1 MLKFVQNKAVLFAP
15 QKTAI
20 SAFIKVF
27 LSASIILALVSVIR
41 AQQKAVI
48 IMGELSVYAWT
59 LEKAEDRIVA
69 SGEVEL
75 YYKQIKL
82 FADRVE
88 VDTKTKDAL
97 ATGHVSLELPE
108 EVVNCEKMSFN
119 LDTHQGKLDQ
129 VLGRIQP
136 SVLYEAASIERKAD
150 NLYSLEKANFTSCT
164 QPTPRWKFSFSKADL
179 KKGDYIEMRN
189 AVFSIK
195 KIPIF
200 YWPYMRY
207 PLDRQRATG
216 FLMPQIGYSQIKGFS
231 YSQGF
236 YWAMARNMDATFSL
250 DYYSAKGVGAGTEFR
265 YIFNGGTGG
274 DLHLYYFMF
283 KSQPG
288 QIKPENAYIIR
299 WNHNQPLPGG
309 FSLVA
314 NLDYQSSFQFLREFD
329 NNLMRALVFNRSSQ
343 VYLSKSWSSYSFSI
357 RAAQFETSFP
367 LYSGSVVYKYLPQIN
382 FDSFKIKLFSP
393 LYFSFSSSFNNWQYG
408 WDSQYKTNSQLR
420 NQEFN
425 FSPALSLPFN
435 AIPWLTLNF
444 SLEGF
449 LRYYGQS
456 KKPGVGIV
464 DEPVLTKNYAFNVD
478 LIGPVLFRIWELGG
492 NGGGGDPSTTR
503 LKHIIEPSVTYRYE
517 SPIINAQKIFSP
529 YGSYRYHQVT
539 YGLTNHLLL
548 KKEDRPKEILTW
560 GIFQTFFISPQ
571 DSPMRELLIDGKIP
585 QFSELENYI
594 RFFPGA
600 GFSLDL
606 SASFNTYFKSLS
618 SIRLGAIF
626 GSPADDLFLNINWY
640 KSMNPYYKNPWY
652 DRHQISLFGGA
663 KIPAVSLELTGEM
676 DFNVTEKK
684 MLYSALS
691 AVYHYQCLDLK
702 ADVRIFYF
710 REKPDMQFKI
720 SFGLGNIGKT
730 TDFLGGARLD

>member
-1 MLKFVQNKAVLFAP
+1 MMLKFVQNKAVLFAP

-48 IMGELSVYAWT
+48 IMGELTVYAWT
-59 LEKAEDRIVA
+59 FEKAEDRIVA

-119 LDTHQGKLDQ
+119 LDTQQGKLDQ
-129 VLGRIQP
+129 ALGRIQP

-216 FLMPQIGYSQIKGFS
+216 FLMPQIGYSQIKGLT

-236 YWAMARNMDATFSL
+236 YWATARNMDATFSL

-274 DLHLYYFMF
+274 EVHLYSFMF

-288 QIKPENAYIIR
+288 QIKQENAYIIR

-314 NLDYQSSFQFLREFD
+314 SMDYQSSFQFLREFD

-343 VYLSKSWSSYSFSI
+343 VYLSKSWSSYNFSI

-367 LYSGSVVYKYLPQIN
+367 LYSGSIVYKYLPQIN

-408 WDSQYKTNSQLR
+408 WDSQYKTKTQIK
-420 NQEFN
+420 NQEL
-425 FSPALSLPFN
+425 SLVPVLSLPFN
-435 AIPWLTLNF
+435 AIRWLTLNF

-456 KKPGVGIV
+456 IKPRVGIV

-478 LIGPVLFRIWELGG
+478 LTGPVLYRIWDLSGEGEG
-492 NGGGGDPSTTR
+492 ATR
-503 LKHIIEPSVTYRYE
+503 LKHIIEPMVSYRYE
-517 SPIINAQKIFSP
+517 SPVINGMKVISP
-529 YGSYRYHQVT
+529 YGLFRYHYLS
-539 YGLTNHLLL
+539 YGITNHLLL
-548 KKEDRPKEILTW
+548 KKGDKPREIFTW
-560 GIFQTFFISPQ
+560 GVSQAYYLTP
-571 DSPMRELLIDGKIP
+571 DEESPMRYYPINGVIP
-585 QFSELENYI
+585 RFSEIGNYI
-594 RFFPGA
+594 RFFPGVKYS
-600 GFSLDL
+600 FDF
-606 SASFNTYFKSLS
+606 SASFNTYFKSFS

-652 DRHQISLFGGA
+652 DRHLISLFGGA
-663 KIPAVSLELTGEM
+663 KIPSVSLELTGEM

-691 AVYHYQCLDLK
+691 AVYHYQCLDFK

-710 REKPDMQFKI
+710 REKPDLQLKI

>member
-1 MLKFVQNKAVLFAP
+1 MAKLVQNKGVLFAP
-15 QKTAI
+15 PKIAL
-20 SAFIKVF
+20 SAFVKVF
-27 LSASIILALVSVIR
+27 LSASIILGLSSMIP
-41 AQQKAVI
+41 AQQKAVVA
-48 IMGELSVYAWT
+48 MGELTVYAWT
-59 LEKAEDRIVA
+59 LDKSEDRIVA

-88 VDTKTKDAL
+88 IETKTKDAL

-108 EVVNCEKMSFN
+108 EIVNCAKISFN
-119 LDTHQGKLDQ
+119 LETQQGKLDQ

-179 KKGDYIEMRN
+179 KKGDYVEMRN

-265 YIFNGGTGG
+265 YIFSGGIGG
-274 DLHLYYFMF
+274 DVHLYYFMF
-283 KSQPG
+283 KSPPG

-299 WNHNQPLPGG
+299 WNHNQLLPGG
-309 FSLVA
+309 FGLVA
-314 NLDYQSSFQFLREFD
+314 NVDYQSSFEFLKEFD
-329 NNLMRALVFNRSSQ
+329 NNFMRALVFNRSSQ

-357 RAAQFETSFP
+357 RASQFETSFP
-367 LYSGSVVYKYLPQIN
+367 LYSGSIVSKYLPQIN
-382 FDSFKIKLFSP
+382 FDSFKVKIFSP

-408 WDSQYKTNSQLR
+408 WDYQYKTNTQVR
-420 NQEFN
+420 NQEL
-425 FSPALSLPFN
+425 SLAPALSLPFN
-435 AIPWLTLNF
+435 AIPWLTMNF
-444 SLEGF
+444 SLQGF

-456 KKPGVGIV
+456 IKPGIGIV
-464 DEPVLTKNYAFNVD
+464 DEPVLTKNYVFNVD
-478 LIGPVLFRIWELGG
+478 LIGPVFFRIWELGG
-492 NGGGGDPSTTR
+492 KGGEDSGPTR
-503 LKHIIEPSVTYRYE
+503 LKHIIEPVVSYRYE
-517 SPIINAQKIFSP
+517 SPIFNSEKVITP
-529 YGSYRYHQVT
+529 YGFFRYHYLS
-539 YGLTNHLLL
+539 YGMANHLLL
-548 KKEDRPKEILTW
+548 KKGDKPREIFTW
-560 GIFQTFFISPQ
+560 GISQ
-571 DSPMRELLIDGKIP
+571 DYYLTPEESPMRYYPINGVIP
-585 QFSELENYI
+585 RFSEIGSYV
-594 RFFPGA
+594 RFFPGVRY
-600 GFSLDL
+600 SLDF
-606 SASFNTYFKSLS
+606 SASFNTYFKSFS
-618 SIRLGAIF
+618 SIRLGASL

-663 KIPAVSLELTGEM
+663 KVPAVSLELTGEM
-676 DFNVTEKK
+676 DFNITEKK
-684 MLYSALS
+684 MLYSGLS